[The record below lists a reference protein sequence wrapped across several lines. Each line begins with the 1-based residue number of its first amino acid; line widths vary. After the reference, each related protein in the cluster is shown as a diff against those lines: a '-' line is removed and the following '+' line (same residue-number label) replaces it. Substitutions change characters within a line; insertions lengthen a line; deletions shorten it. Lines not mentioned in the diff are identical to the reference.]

1 MAGLTLD
8 SGALIAVE
16 KHNREIV
23 TLLKAAAAADV
34 GVTIPVGVLA
44 QTWRRNSPM
53 IARLL
58 QASDVE
64 NMAQA
69 EAKEIG
75 AALAASK
82 TSDIVD
88 GSVVVSALKRGDTI
102 VTSDANDLRAIAA
115 GLGEQLHI
123 FEV

>member
-44 QTWRRNSPM
+44 QAWRGNSPM

-64 NMAQA
+64 NMTQA
-69 EAKEIG
+69 EAMEIG

-88 GSVVVSALKRGDTI
+88 ASVVVSAMKRGDTI
-102 VTSDANDLRAIAA
+102 VTSDANDLRTVAA
-115 GLGEQLHI
+115 ALGERVDI